1 MADFIPVHEIFVS
14 IQGEGPDVGRKA
26 IFVRVAGCSFRCPWC
41 DSSRTW
47 TLNDSKKYSPEE
59 LSNILI
65 EISKKSKVNYVVLTG
80 GNPCMYDFTDVIK
93 PCLDEGLEFA
103 VETQGDLYPAWMGY
117 LRTVVLSP
125 KAPSSGQPDV
135 YDKVSHYL
143 QDIMAML
150 PRVIAIKI
158 PVFGEED
165 MEFVEKYY
173 NLIRSC
179 HTTSDVRLYLSV
191 GNENVEEGGDI
202 SPRILAKYHE
212 LIDRVLE
219 SGMEDVY
226 VLPQLHTLVWGNKAG
241 V

>member
-1 MADFIPVHEIFVS
+1 MSNFIPVHEIFVS

-26 IFVRVAGCSFRCPWC
+26 VFVRVAGCTFDCPFC
-41 DSSRTW
+41 DSKFSW
-47 TLNDSKKYSPEE
+47 TLQGSKKYSPEE
-59 LSNILI
+59 LANTLI
-65 EISKKSKVNYVVLTG
+65 EVSRKSKVNYVILTG
-80 GNPCMYDFTDVIK
+80 GNPCIYDFTDVIK
-93 PCLDEGLEFA
+93 PCLEEGIEFA
-103 VETQGDLYPAWMGY
+103 VETQGDLYPTWMGY

-143 QDIMAML
+143 EDILGML

-173 NLIRSC
+173 NLIKSC

-191 GNENVEEGGDI
+191 GNDNVQEEGDI

>member
-1 MADFIPVHEIFVS
+1 MTDLIPIHEIFVS

-26 IFVRVAGCSFRCPWC
+26 IFVRVAGCTFNCSFC
-41 DSSRTW
+41 DSKFSW
-47 TLNDSKKYSPEE
+47 TLKGSKKYSPKE
-59 LSNILI
+59 LADILI
-65 EISKKSKVNYVVLTG
+65 GMSRKSKVNYVVLTG

-103 VETQGDLYPAWMGY
+103 VETQGDIYPTWMGY

-143 QDIMAML
+143 EDIMAML

-165 MEFVEKYY
+165 MEFVKKYY
-173 NLIRSC
+173 NLIKSC

-191 GNENVEEGGDI
+191 GNDDVKEEGDI

-212 LIDRVLE
+212 LIDRVIE
-219 SGMEDVY
+219 SDMEDVY

>member
-1 MADFIPVHEIFVS
+1 MTDLIPIHEIFVS

-26 IFVRVAGCSFRCPWC
+26 IFVRVAGCTFNCSFC
-41 DSSRTW
+41 DSKFSW
-47 TLNDSKKYSPEE
+47 TLNGSKKYSPKE
-59 LSNILI
+59 LADILI
-65 EISKKSKVNYVVLTG
+65 GGSKKSKVNYVVLTG

-103 VETQGDLYPAWMGY
+103 VETQGDLYPTWMGY

-135 YDKVSHYL
+135 YDKVSLYL
-143 QDIMAML
+143 EDILAML
-150 PRVIAIKI
+150 PRVVAIKI
-158 PVFGEED
+158 PVFSTED
-165 MEFVEKYY
+165 MEFVRKYY
-173 NLIRSC
+173 NLIKSC
-179 HTTSDVRLYLSV
+179 HSNNDVRLYLSV
-191 GNENVEEGGDI
+191 GNDDVKEEGDI

-212 LIDRVLE
+212 LIDRVME
-219 SGMEDVY
+219 SDMEDVY

>member
-1 MADFIPVHEIFVS
+1 MSSYIPVHEIFVS
-14 IQGEGPDVGRKA
+14 IQGEGPDVGRKS

-41 DSSRTW
+41 DSSWAWSLEGAT
-47 TLNDSKKYSPEE
+47 KYEPHD
-59 LSNILI
+59 LAK
-65 EISKKSKVNYVVLTG
+65 EIIYLAKTRHVDYVVLTG
-80 GNPCMYDFTDVIK
+80 GNPCLYDFTDAIK

-125 KAPSSGQPDV
+125 KAPSSAQPDV

-143 QDIMAML
+143 EDILAML

-173 NLIRSC
+173 NLIKSC
-179 HTTSDVRLYLSV
+179 HTSSDVRLYLSV
-191 GNENVEEGGDI
+191 GNENVKEEGDI
-202 SPRILAKYHE
+202 SPRILANYHK
-212 LIDRVLE
+212 LIDKVLE
-219 SGMEDVY
+219 SDMENVY

>member
-1 MADFIPVHEIFVS
+1 MSNFIPVHEIFVS

-26 IFVRVAGCSFRCPWC
+26 VFVRVAGCTFDCPFC
-41 DSSRTW
+41 DSKFSW
-47 TLNDSKKYSPEE
+47 TLQGSKKYSPEE
-59 LSNILI
+59 LANTLI
-65 EISKKSKVNYVVLTG
+65 EVSRKSKVNYVILTG
-80 GNPCMYDFTDVIK
+80 GNPCIYDFTDAIK
-93 PCLDEGLEFA
+93 PCLEEGIEFA
-103 VETQGDLYPAWMGY
+103 VETQGDLYPTWMGY

-143 QDIMAML
+143 EDILGML

-173 NLIRSC
+173 NLIKSC

-191 GNENVEEGGDI
+191 GNEDVQEEGDI

-219 SGMEDVY
+219 SDMEDVY